1 MENKMQCVGGC
12 PVQQLDTIV
21 SKILDP
27 NTIVVVSTAPAPRV
41 ALGEA
46 FGESGNAQGKIV
58 GFLKSI
64 GVDYV
69 FDTTFGAD
77 LTTICEA
84 RELLYRLDKD
94 DHLPLLNSCCPAFV
108 KFIQNFYPSL
118 KNNISTTFTPIANM
132 GTYIKAIFSKEL
144 KVSPR
149 QIFHIALTPC
159 VAKKIEIKDTKFVLK
174 NYDTKIEY
182 TTFPKKISSNA
193 VNLLQKIKE
202 NHVCDSKCTP
212 CKPVLQNINA
222 PIYLTDMVITTNE
235 LANLIKMSGL
245 PYNEIQ
251 PLNCDK
257 INGNAIQFGHSGGV
271 VKSVCECAY
280 YLTHGECP
288 PKNFFEL
295 KQLNDYAFVANL
307 KIGNHK
313 IKVAKID
320 GLKNMEDFIKHND
333 VKEYAFIEVMTCAG
347 GCLGGTGQ
355 PKPADLTA
363 RKKILLQTEC
373 HNSAENSL
381 AMSIINKQ
389 PNLFL
394 NENDKNI

>member
-12 PVQQLDTIV
+12 PVQQLDVIV

-27 NTIVVVSTAPAPRV
+27 NTVVIVSTAPAPRV
-41 ALGEA
+41 ALGEV

-84 RELLYRLDKD
+84 RELLCRLDDD

-132 GTYIKAIFSKEL
+132 GTYIKAIFAREL
-144 KVSPR
+144 NVSPR

-159 VAKKIEIKDTKFVLK
+159 VAKKIEIKDAKFVLK
-174 NYDTKIEY
+174 NFDKNTKYSTFSKRLSANAIE
-182 TTFPKKISSNA
+182 
-193 VNLLQKIKE
+193 LLHKIKD
-202 NHVCDSKCTP
+202 NHVCDARCTP
-212 CKPVLQNINA
+212 CKSVLQNGDA
-222 PIYLTDMVITTNE
+222 PIYLTDAVITTNE
-235 LANLIKMSGL
+235 LANLIKLSGL
-245 PYNEIQ
+245 AYNEIQ
-251 PLNCDK
+251 PLDCDK
-257 INGNAIQFGHSGGV
+257 ISGNAIQFGHSGGV

-280 YLTHGECP
+280 YLTNGKRP
-288 PKNFFEL
+288 PKTFFGL
-295 KQLNDYAFVANL
+295 KQLNDYAYVANL

-320 GLKNMEDFIKHND
+320 GLKNMEDFISNND

-355 PKPADLTA
+355 PKSADLTA
-363 RKKILLQTEC
+363 RKKLLLQNEC
-373 HNSAENSL
+373 YNSAEDTL
-381 AMSIINKQ
+381 AMSLINKN

-394 NENDKNI
+394 NKPN